1 MGQNPTYIEIGPEVG
16 DAIAGGGAVVALEST
31 IISHGMP
38 YPKNLETAREVEGV
52 IRAAGAVPATIAV
65 MDGHF
70 TVGLSPAELEGLAKS
85 TEVLKASRRDLGVAF
100 ARTLTA
106 ATTVATT
113 MIGAA
118 GAGIRVFATGGTGG
132 VHRGAEQTMDIS
144 ADLQEL
150 ARTSVTVVSAGVKS
164 ILDIP
169 RTLEYLETMGVPV
182 LGFRTDEFPAFFT
195 RESAST
201 VAYRVESADDAAA
214 IMAAHWHSGVG
225 GGVLLANPIPAESA
239 MDPEYIEGIIA
250 RAVSDAEAAGIVGK
264 DLTPYLLARI
274 VELTDGKS
282 LEANIALVKNNARV
296 AAEVAL
302 AFAVSSGRARVRG
315 FAPHPQE

>member
-1 MGQNPTYIEIGPEVG
+1 MGQKSTYIEVGPEVS
-16 DAIAGGGAVVALEST
+16 DAIANGGAVVALEST

-38 YPKNLETAREVEGV
+38 YPKNIETAREVEGV
-52 IRAAGAVPATIAV
+52 VRAAGAVPATIAV
-65 MDGHF
+65 MDGRF
-70 TVGLSPAELEGLAKS
+70 RVGLSAEELEVLAKS
-85 TEVLKASRRDLGVAF
+85 ADVLKASRRDLGVAF
-100 ARTLTA
+100 ARKLTA

-118 GAGIRVFATGGTGG
+118 WAGIRIFATGGTGG

-150 ARTSVTVVSAGVKS
+150 ARTSVAVVSAGVKS

-182 LGFRTDEFPAFFT
+182 LGFGTEEFPAFFA
-195 RESAST
+195 RESGSQ
-201 VAYRVESADDAAA
+201 VAHRVESADDAAG
-214 IMAAHWHSGVG
+214 IMAAHWNSGLG
-225 GGVLLANPIPAESA
+225 SGVLLANPIPAESA
-239 MDPEYIEGIIA
+239 MDPDYIEGIIA
-250 RAVSDAEAAGIVGK
+250 RAVADAQAAGVVGK
-264 DLTPYLLARI
+264 DITPYLLARI

-296 AAEVAL
+296 AAEVASAL
-302 AFAVSSGRARVRG
+302 AAGSS
-315 FAPHPQE
+315 EDT